1 MCEEICD
8 THSSKIEGQECTAT
22 AVFKLVPLALIA
34 SVFVVPAAMVVGLGG
49 AAAISA
55 ASAKVIARIPLR
67 VAVDRNSK
75 WSSAF
80 KATAGCALARGNCTT
95 TARIAVL
102 APVPALLC

>member
-1 MCEEICD
+1 MCEEICAS
-8 THSSKIEGQECTAT
+8 HSSKIEWQLCTAY
-22 AVFKLVPLALIA
+22 AVFQLGPAAALA
-34 SVFVVPAAMVVGLGG
+34 SVFIVPAAKVVGLGG

-55 ASAKVIARIPLR
+55 ASASLVTLSKG
-67 VAVDRNSK
+67 AVNRNSE

-80 KATAGCALARGNCTT
+80 KATARCALARGNCTT